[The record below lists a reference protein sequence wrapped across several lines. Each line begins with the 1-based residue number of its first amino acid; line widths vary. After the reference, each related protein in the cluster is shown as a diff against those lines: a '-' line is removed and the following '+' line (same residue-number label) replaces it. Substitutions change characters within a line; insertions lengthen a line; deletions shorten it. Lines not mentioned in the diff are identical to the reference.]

1 MMPWRGWQRGKCDEK
16 YSVLTK
22 YINLLKNDNAGEW
35 ICDKEN
41 DGSSERPIHV
51 PFVSYSIAV
60 NNLADDIYK
69 FAKESDEIVPSKYAE
84 IIQANGIEWG
94 YDSMMKADASEL
106 DAQCILAL
114 LIASLRAERFCDG
127 ALLGFIESGSVIR
140 WLKRLQELDE
150 A

>member
-1 MMPWRGWQRGKCDEK
+1 MKK
-16 YSVLTK
+16 YSALTK
-22 YINLLKNDNAGEW
+22 YINLLKNNNAGEW

-41 DGSSERPIHV
+41 DGSSERPIHL

-60 NNLADDIYK
+60 NNLADDGYK

-84 IIQANGIEWG
+84 ILQANGIEWG
-94 YDSMMKADASEL
+94 YDSMMKADASVL

-127 ALLGFIESGSVIR
+127 ALLEFIESGAFTR
-140 WLKRLQELDE
+140 WLKRL
-150 A
+150 

>member
-1 MMPWRGWQRGKCDEK
+1 MMKK

-22 YINLLKNDNAGEW
+22 YSNLLENNNVGEW

-41 DGSSERPIHV
+41 DGSQERPMHL

-60 NNLADDIYK
+60 DNLADDIYK
-69 FAKESDEIVPSKYAE
+69 FAKESNEIVPGKYAE
-84 IIQANGIEWG
+84 ILQANGIEWG
-94 YDSMMKADASEL
+94 YDSMMKADASGL

-127 ALLGFIESGSVIR
+127 ALLGFIKSGAVTR

>member
-1 MMPWRGWQRGKCDEK
+1 MKK

-35 ICDKEN
+35 TCDKEN
-41 DGSSERPIHV
+41 DGSQERPIHV

-60 NNLADDIYK
+60 DNLADDIYE
-69 FAKESDEIVPSKYAE
+69 FAKESNEIVPSKYAE
-84 IIQANGIEWG
+84 ILQANGIEWG

-127 ALLGFIESGSVIR
+127 ALLGFIKNGAVIR

>member
-1 MMPWRGWQRGKCDEK
+1 MMKK
-16 YSVLTK
+16 YSALTK

-69 FAKESDEIVPSKYAE
+69 FAKESNEIVPSKYAE
-84 IIQANGIEWG
+84 ILQANGIEWNS
-94 YDSMMKADASEL
+94 DSMMKADASEL

-127 ALLGFIESGSVIR
+127 ALLGFIKNGAVIR

>member
-1 MMPWRGWQRGKCDEK
+1 MMKK
-16 YSVLTK
+16 YSALTK
-22 YINLLKNDNAGEW
+22 YINLLENDNAGEW

-60 NNLADDIYK
+60 NKLEDDIYK
-69 FAKESDEIVPSKYAE
+69 FAKESDEIVPSKYAD
-84 IIQANGIEWG
+84 ILNANGIKWG
-94 YDSMMKADASEL
+94 YDSMIKADASGL

-127 ALLGFIESGSVIR
+127 ALLEFIKNGAVIR

>member
-1 MMPWRGWQRGKCDEK
+1 MMKK
-16 YSVLTK
+16 YSALTK

-69 FAKESDEIVPSKYAE
+69 FAKESNEIVPSKYTE
-84 IIQANGIEWG
+84 ILQANGIEWG
-94 YDSMMKADASEL
+94 YDSMMKADASVL
-106 DAQCILAL
+106 DAKCILAL

-127 ALLGFIESGSVIR
+127 ALLGFIKSGAVTR

>member
-1 MMPWRGWQRGKCDEK
+1 MMKE

-22 YINLLKNDNAGEW
+22 HINLLKNDNAGEW

-127 ALLGFIESGSVIR
+127 ALLGFIKNGAVIR

>member
-1 MMPWRGWQRGKCDEK
+1 MMKK
-16 YSVLTK
+16 YSALTK
-22 YINLLKNDNAGEW
+22 YINLLKNDNDGEW

-69 FAKESDEIVPSKYAE
+69 FAKKSNEIVPSKYAE
-84 IIQANGIEWG
+84 ILQTNGIEWG
-94 YDSMMKADASEL
+94 YDSMMKADASVL

-127 ALLGFIESGSVIR
+127 ALLGFIKSGAVTR

>member
-1 MMPWRGWQRGKCDEK
+1 MKK
-16 YSVLTK
+16 YSALTK
-22 YINLLKNDNAGEW
+22 YINLLKNNNAGEW

-41 DGSSERPIHV
+41 DGSSERPIHL

-84 IIQANGIEWG
+84 ILQANGIEWG
-94 YDSMMKADASEL
+94 YDSMMKADASVL

-127 ALLGFIESGSVIR
+127 ALLEFIESGAFTR
-140 WLKRLQELDE
+140 WLKRL
-150 A
+150 

>member
-1 MMPWRGWQRGKCDEK
+1 MMKK
-16 YSVLTK
+16 YSALTK
-22 YINLLKNDNAGEW
+22 YINLLENDNVSEW
-35 ICDKEN
+35 IVDKEN
-41 DGSSERPIHV
+41 DGSSERPMHL

-84 IIQANGIEWG
+84 ILQANGIEWG
-94 YDSMMKADASEL
+94 YDSMMKGDASVL

-127 ALLGFIESGSVIR
+127 ALLEFIKNDAVIR

>member
-1 MMPWRGWQRGKCDEK
+1 MMKK
-16 YSVLTK
+16 YSALTK
-22 YINLLKNDNAGEW
+22 YINLLENDNVGEW

-41 DGSSERPIHV
+41 DGSSERPMHL

-60 NNLADDIYK
+60 NKLEDDIYK
-69 FAKESDEIVPSKYAE
+69 FAKESDEIVPSKYAD
-84 IIQANGIEWG
+84 ILNANGIKWG
-94 YDSMMKADASEL
+94 YDSMMKADASGL

-127 ALLGFIESGSVIR
+127 ALLEFIKNGAVIR

>member
-1 MMPWRGWQRGKCDEK
+1 MMKK
-16 YSVLTK
+16 YSALTK
-22 YINLLKNDNAGEW
+22 YINLLKNDNVGEW
-35 ICDKEN
+35 IVDKEH

-69 FAKESDEIVPSKYAE
+69 FAKESYEIVPSKYAE
-84 IIQANGIEWG
+84 ILQANGIEWG

-127 ALLGFIESGSVIR
+127 ALLGFIESGSVTR
-140 WLKRLQELDE
+140 WLKRLQKLDE

>member
-1 MMPWRGWQRGKCDEK
+1 MMKK
-16 YSVLTK
+16 YSALTK

-60 NNLADDIYK
+60 DNLADDIYE
-69 FAKESDEIVPSKYAE
+69 FAKESNEIVPSKYAE
-84 IIQANGIEWG
+84 ILQANGIEWG

-114 LIASLRAERFCDG
+114 LIASLRAERFSDG
-127 ALLGFIESGSVIR
+127 ALLEFIKSGAVTR

>member
-1 MMPWRGWQRGKCDEK
+1 MMKK
-16 YSVLTK
+16 YSALTK
-22 YINLLKNDNAGEW
+22 YINLLKNNNAGEW

-41 DGSSERPIHV
+41 DGSSERPIHL

-84 IIQANGIEWG
+84 ILQANGIEWG
-94 YDSMMKADASEL
+94 YDSMMKADASVL

-127 ALLGFIESGSVIR
+127 ALLEFIESGAFTR
-140 WLKRLQELDE
+140 WLKRL
-150 A
+150 

>member
-1 MMPWRGWQRGKCDEK
+1 MMKK
-16 YSVLTK
+16 YSALTK
-22 YINLLKNDNAGEW
+22 YINLLKNDIVGEW
-35 ICDKEN
+35 NCDKEN
-41 DGSSERPIHV
+41 DGSSERPMHL

-69 FAKESDEIVPSKYAE
+69 FAKESYEIVPGKYAE
-84 IIQANGIEWG
+84 ILQANGIEWG
-94 YDSMMKADASEL
+94 YDSMMKADASVL

-127 ALLGFIESGSVIR
+127 ALLGFIKNGAVIR

>member
-1 MMPWRGWQRGKCDEK
+1 MKK
-16 YSVLTK
+16 YSALTK

-41 DGSSERPIHV
+41 YGSSERPIHV

-69 FAKESDEIVPSKYAE
+69 FAKESNEIVPSKYAE
-84 IIQANGIEWG
+84 ILNANGIKWG
-94 YDSMMKADASEL
+94 YDSMMKADASGL

-127 ALLGFIESGSVIR
+127 ALL
-140 WLKRLQELDE
+140 
-150 A
+150 

>member
-1 MMPWRGWQRGKCDEK
+1 MMKK

-22 YINLLKNDNAGEW
+22 YINLLKNDNVGEW
-35 ICDKEN
+35 NCDKEN
-41 DGSSERPIHV
+41 DGSSERPIQL
-51 PFVSYSIAV
+51 PFVIYSITV
-60 NNLADDIYK
+60 DKLADDIYK

-84 IIQANGIEWG
+84 ILQANGIEWNS
-94 YDSMMKADASEL
+94 DSMIKADVSVL

-127 ALLGFIESGSVIR
+127 ALLGFIESGAVTR

>member
-1 MMPWRGWQRGKCDEK
+1 MMKK
-16 YSVLTK
+16 YSALTK
-22 YINLLKNDNAGEW
+22 YINLLENDNVSEW
-35 ICDKEN
+35 IVDKEN
-41 DGSSERPIHV
+41 DGSPERPMHL
-51 PFVSYSIAV
+51 PFVIYSITV
-60 NNLADDIYK
+60 KKLADDIYK

-84 IIQANGIEWG
+84 ILQANGIEWG
-94 YDSMMKADASEL
+94 YDSMMKADASVL

-127 ALLGFIESGSVIR
+127 ALLGFIESGAVAR

>member
-1 MMPWRGWQRGKCDEK
+1 MMKK
-16 YSVLTK
+16 YSALTK
-22 YINLLKNDNAGEW
+22 YINLLENDNVGEW

-41 DGSSERPIHV
+41 DGSSERPMHL
-51 PFVSYSIAV
+51 PFVIYSITV
-60 NNLADDIYK
+60 DKLTDDIYK
-69 FAKESDEIVPSKYAE
+69 FAKESDEIVPSKYAD
-84 IIQANGIEWG
+84 ILNANGIKWG
-94 YDSMMKADASEL
+94 YDSMIQADASEI

-127 ALLGFIESGSVIR
+127 ALLGFIKRGAVIR

>member
-1 MMPWRGWQRGKCDEK
+1 MKK

-22 YINLLKNDNAGEW
+22 YINLLENDNVGEW

-69 FAKESDEIVPSKYAE
+69 FAKESNEIVPSKYAE
-84 IIQANGIEWG
+84 ILQANGIKWG

-127 ALLGFIESGSVIR
+127 VLLGFIKNGAVIR

>member
-1 MMPWRGWQRGKCDEK
+1 MKK

-22 YINLLKNDNAGEW
+22 YINLLENDNVGEW
-35 ICDKEN
+35 IVDKEN
-41 DGSSERPIHV
+41 DGSSERPIQF
-51 PFVSYSIAV
+51 PFVNYSILV
-60 NNLADDIYK
+60 RKLQDDIYN
-69 FAKESDEIVPSKYAE
+69 FAKESEEIVPGKY
-84 IIQANGIEWG
+84 INILQANGIEWNH
-94 YDSMMKADASEL
+94 DSMIQADASVL

-127 ALLGFIESGSVIR
+127 ALLEFIESGAVTR

>member
-1 MMPWRGWQRGKCDEK
+1 MMKK
-16 YSVLTK
+16 YSALTK

-60 NNLADDIYK
+60 DNLADDIYE
-69 FAKESDEIVPSKYAE
+69 FAKESNEIVPSKYAE
-84 IIQANGIEWG
+84 ILQANGIEWG
-94 YDSMMKADASEL
+94 YDSMMQADASEL

-114 LIASLRAERFCDG
+114 LIAFLRAERFCDG
-127 ALLGFIESGSVIR
+127 ALLGFIKNGAVIR

>member
-1 MMPWRGWQRGKCDEK
+1 MMKK
-16 YSVLTK
+16 YSALTK

-41 DGSSERPIHV
+41 DGSLERPMHL
-51 PFVSYSIAV
+51 PFVIYSITV
-60 NNLADDIYK
+60 KKLADDIYK
-69 FAKESDEIVPSKYAE
+69 FVKESNEIVPSKYAE
-84 IIQANGIEWG
+84 ILQANGIEWG

-127 ALLGFIESGSVIR
+127 ALLGFIESGAVAR

>member
-1 MMPWRGWQRGKCDEK
+1 MMKK
-16 YSVLTK
+16 YSALTK
-22 YINLLKNDNAGEW
+22 YINLLKNDIVGEW

-140 WLKRLQELDE
+140 WLKRLRELDE

>member
-1 MMPWRGWQRGKCDEK
+1 MKK

-22 YINLLKNDNAGEW
+22 YINLLKNDNVGEW
-35 ICDKEN
+35 NCDKEN
-41 DGSSERPIHV
+41 DGSSERPIQL
-51 PFVSYSIAV
+51 PFVIYSITV
-60 NNLADDIYK
+60 NKLADDIYK
-69 FAKESDEIVPSKYAE
+69 FAKESDEIVPGEYAE
-84 IIQANGIEWG
+84 ILQANGIEWNS
-94 YDSMMKADASEL
+94 DSMIKADVSVL

-127 ALLGFIESGSVIR
+127 ELLGFIESGAVTR

>member
-1 MMPWRGWQRGKCDEK
+1 MMKK
-16 YSVLTK
+16 YSALTK

-35 ICDKEN
+35 SCDKEN
-41 DGSSERPIHV
+41 DGSSERPIHL

-84 IIQANGIEWG
+84 ILQANGIEWG

-127 ALLGFIESGSVIR
+127 ALLGFIESGAVVR
-140 WLKRLQELDE
+140 WLKRLQELVE

>member
-1 MMPWRGWQRGKCDEK
+1 MMKK
-16 YSVLTK
+16 YSALTK
-22 YINLLKNDNAGEW
+22 YINLLENDNVGEW

-41 DGSSERPIHV
+41 DGSSERPMHV

-60 NNLADDIYK
+60 SKLEEDIYK
-69 FAKESDEIVPSKYAE
+69 FAKESDEIVPSNYAE
-84 IIQANGIEWG
+84 ILQANGIEWNS
-94 YDSMMKADASEL
+94 DSMIKADSSGLE
-106 DAQCILAL
+106 AQCILAL

-127 ALLGFIESGSVIR
+127 ALLGFIESGAVTR

>member
-1 MMPWRGWQRGKCDEK
+1 MMKK
-16 YSVLTK
+16 YSALTK
-22 YINLLKNDNAGEW
+22 YINLLENDNVGEW

-41 DGSSERPIHV
+41 DGSSERPMHV

-60 NNLADDIYK
+60 SKLEEDIYK
-69 FAKESDEIVPSKYAE
+69 FAKESDEIVPSNYAE
-84 IIQANGIEWG
+84 ILQANGIEWNS
-94 YDSMMKADASEL
+94 DSMIKADASGLE
-106 DAQCILAL
+106 AQCILAL

-127 ALLGFIESGSVIR
+127 ALLGFIESGAVIR

>member
-1 MMPWRGWQRGKCDEK
+1 MKE

-22 YINLLKNDNAGEW
+22 HINLLKNDNAGEW

-114 LIASLRAERFCDG
+114 LIAPLRAERFCDG
-127 ALLGFIESGSVIR
+127 AYRKWRCYKMAETFAG
-140 WLKRLQELDE
+140 